1 MAGNH
6 EPGTV
11 LEVKAGPHDRK
22 NAFVAFECG
31 GGCDCQTGHT
41 LYELDESGNRGAIV
55 PCQCLTDCGCED
67 ECEGGCSEMVWM
79 VPELKAGQTKR
90 YVMDKA
96 AAGAGDDDASGVAMM
111 YPRAGDIRPR
121 AAMWSRRALLGRT
134 ATRSTAPGAPR

>member
-1 MAGNH
+1 MARNH

-96 AAGAGDDDASGVAMM
+96 AAGAGDDDHPHPGQLDLPQDTHVPHGEASMKHE
-111 YPRAGDIRPR
+111 
-121 AAMWSRRALLGRT
+121 GRLEPQ
-134 ATRSTAPGAPR
+134 RQ